1 MSDEFMKIKELLEK
15 KTGRKA
21 VIKKMVK
28 NNGTSYTGIFVEFES
43 TNTLPVINLDA
54 FYDEC
59 KAQKLSIDEITDKII
74 AVLNE
79 NTSESFN
86 TEAFTNFSLA
96 KDRIIMQLINKTRNQ
111 EFLSDVPY
119 IDFWDDLVLIFK
131 YNLSAGYENQANI
144 TIHKNHM
151 DEWGADVD
159 TLYRLAQKNTPI
171 IMPPLIKGLN
181 LADRKIWG
189 DKACLLT
196 NEYDYNGATA
206 VAYPELLPKLCNQLK
221 EQSIIFVPVSIH
233 EMLIYPASKDI
244 DIWSQ
249 MDYLSKRVKQI
260 NQMNSNVDALSDF
273 TYAYSGGCM
282 L

>member
-1 MSDEFMKIKELLEK
+1 MSDKFMKIKELLEK

-59 KAQKLSIDEITDKII
+59 NAQKLSIDEITDKII

-79 NTSESFN
+79 NTSENFN

-111 EFLSDVPY
+111 ELLSDVPY

-159 TLYRLAQKNTPI
+159 TLYRLAQKATEHNYH
-171 IMPPLIKGLN
+171 LIVFPAQWDEFGK
-181 LADRKIWG
+181 
-189 DKACLLT
+189 KAGFIR
-196 NEYDYNGATA
+196 NEQMHRY
-206 VAYPELLPKLCNQLK
+206 
-221 EQSIIFVPVSIH
+221 I
-233 EMLIYPASKDI
+233 ASKQDRGVI
-244 DIWSQ
+244 AFWDGESKGTFQ
-249 MDYLSKRVKQI
+249 SFDLSKKYNNQIRVIKYKNI
-260 NQMNSNVDALSDF
+260 EK
-273 TYAYSGGCM
+273 
-282 L
+282 